1 MTRALRRAALLA
13 LALAALASPGLAV
26 AAAAEDRAAL
36 QAELSALAPRIE
48 LLKREA
54 AAGRGAGVELE
65 RLLAQAQ
72 ALAARLERLA
82 APAGPRPAPSGPDA
96 AELRE
101 RADALRDRADKEAA
115 ALDRVEIA
123 LTEARRRAALSEGLE
138 ALGAASDLFADG
150 VTSRGGLRQAATDA
164 PGPTTGPG
172 GLPVT
177 PGEGG
182 AAVGGP
188 VASPAAAASVLRAAP
203 APGGGAGLTGAEDP
217 RALERRRAEL
227 VRSVDGLRRQAEA
240 LEAEAKAADG
250 AR

>member
-1 MTRALRRAALLA
+1 MTRALHRVALLA

-26 AAAAEDRAAL
+26 AAVAEDRAAL
-36 QAELSALAPRIE
+36 QAELSSLAPRIE

-54 AAGRGAGVELE
+54 AAGRGAGAELE

-82 APAGPRPAPSGPDA
+82 TPAGPGPAPPGPDA
-96 AELRE
+96 GELRE
-101 RADALRDRADKEAA
+101 RADALRDRADKQAA
-115 ALDRVEIA
+115 ALVRLEGA
-123 LTEARRRAALSEGLE
+123 LAEARRRAALSEGLE

-150 VTSRGGLRQAATDA
+150 VTSRGGLRQAATDGPP
-164 PGPTTGPG
+164 PGPGSLPVGPG
-172 GLPVT
+172 EV
-177 PGEGG
+177 G

-188 VASPAAAASVLRAAP
+188 LASPATAASELRAAP
-203 APGGGAGLTGAEDP
+203 APGGVAGLTGAEEP

-227 VRSVDGLRRQAEA
+227 VRSVEGLRRQAEA